1 MLDKLLRSLIT
12 KDFLAVETES
22 LLNTP
27 TRKAVEDVVVV
38 MIAEGM
44 IDVVTTVT
52 VAESQEKP
60 SEEAETTETV
70 VEEAVEKTVVS
81 HVAREAEDHRMVT
94 SASNASKQDIGKQS
108 LIDGRWK

>member
-27 TRKAVEDVVVV
+27 TRKAVADVVV